1 MPRRVALFA
10 SVALMLALGPSASF
24 GQGTPSPQPGP
35 TNPNPPPDNPQAQPG
50 ATILINPTLEECQHG
65 WNSSMK
71 WSKEQFDKFCTM
83 LKASK

>member
-1 MPRRVALFA
+1 MLRRLTLFA
-10 SVALMLALGPSASF
+10 SAALMLAVGASASF
-24 GQGTPSPQPGP
+24 GQGTPSPQTGP
-35 TNPNPPPDNPQAQPG
+35 TNPTSPSDNPQAQPG
-50 ATILINPTLEECQHG
+50 ATIIINPTFHECQQG